1 MTDWP
6 LVKLVDLATD
16 EKSAISKPYGSAI
29 VKEDY
34 VPAGV
39 PIVRGVNLAEG
50 IFRDQDFVFI
60 SEELADRMPG
70 ARLQA
75 GDLVFT
81 HRGSIGQVSMIPR
94 APKHERYAV
103 STSQVK
109 ARLDPNRAVPEF
121 YYYWFRSPQG
131 QRSLLEGA
139 STVGVPGLAQPVA
152 TIKSQIVPNPPLEE
166 QRAIAATLGT
176 LDDKIESNRRA
187 CQLLDELARIT
198 FRRWRAYYTPEDETT
213 FGSFA
218 DVYGGAT
225 PKTSVPEYWGGPLA
239 WTTPTDVTALLSPY
253 LFSTRRTI
261 TSEGLAS
268 CAAALHPANT
278 IFMTSRATI
287 GAFALNQVPAA
298 TNQGFIAIRPK
309 RDMDRWFL
317 FEEMRSRVPE
327 FIDNANGSTFLEIS
341 RGRFKELPLGVPSD
355 QALRGLQRIVEPLHA
370 KAALLTRQSS
380 QLATLREA
388 LLPELLSGSIRVAA
402 LTAKDEFEGE
412 TA

>member
-1 MTDWP
+1 MTWRKVTLGGLESESNGVIQTGP
-6 LVKLVDLATD
+6 F
-16 EKSAISKPYGSAI
+16 GSQLHAS
-29 VKEDY
+29 DY
-34 VPAGV
+34 
-39 PIVRGVNLAEG
+39 
-50 IFRDQDFVFI
+50 
-60 SEELADRMPG
+60 
-70 ARLQA
+70 
-75 GDLVFT
+75 
-81 HRGSIGQVSMIPR
+81 
-94 APKHERYAV
+94 
-103 STSQVK
+103 
-109 ARLDPNRAVPEF
+109 
-121 YYYWFRSPQG
+121 
-131 QRSLLEGA
+131 
-139 STVGVPGLAQPVA
+139 STVGIPVVMPTNIHDLRITTDGIARVGTDHVERLSRHQLEPGDIVYSRRGDVEKCALITSEQAGWLCGTGCLLVRVGGPSVDARYLAYALSLPETRSWITQHAVGATMPNLNTGVLREVPVTLPPV
-152 TIKSQIVPNPPLEE
+152 EE